1 MNYKSISYILGWIM
15 KVEGVFL
22 LLPLAVSLLYREKT
36 WPVFLACALLSFIL
50 GTALSFKRPENTQF
64 YAREGYVGVALG
76 WIVMSLIGA
85 LPFYFTGEI
94 PSFTDSLFEII
105 RLYHNGSQ
113 HPGSGGGSVPWYPVL
128 EKLFTLDRRY
138 GRSGICSADPS
149 YVKRADNASDACG
162 KPGAFREQ
170 ACAENTYHGFFPL
183 WNLCGAHSFGNRASS
198 FRKNPHV

>member
-85 LPFYFTGEI
+85 LPFYFTGGD
-94 PSFTDSLFEII
+94 PQFYGF
-105 RLYHNGSQ
+105 
-113 HPGSGGGSVPWYPVL
+113 PV
-128 EKLFTLDRRY
+128 
-138 GRSGICSADPS
+138 
-149 YVKRADNASDACG
+149 
-162 KPGAFREQ
+162 
-170 ACAENTYHGFFPL
+170 
-183 WNLCGAHSFGNRASS
+183 
-198 FRKNPHV
+198 

>member
-105 RLYHNGSQ
+105 
-113 HPGSGGGSVPWYPVL
+113 SGFTTTGASILARVEDLSHGI
-128 EKLFTLDRRY
+128 LFWR
-138 GRSGICSADPS
+138 I
-149 YVKRADNASDACG
+149 
-162 KPGAFREQ
+162 F
-170 ACAENTYHGFFPL
+170 
-183 WNLCGAHSFGNRASS
+183 
-198 FRKNPHV
+198 